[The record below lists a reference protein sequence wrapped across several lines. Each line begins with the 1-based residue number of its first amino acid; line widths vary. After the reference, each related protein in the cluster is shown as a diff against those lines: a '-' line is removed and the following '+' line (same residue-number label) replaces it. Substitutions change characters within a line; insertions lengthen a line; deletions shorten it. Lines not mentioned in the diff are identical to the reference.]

1 MIGRGG
7 TRDRPAERA
16 LDMDSYIAAK
26 PSNFSAALVEETKI
40 LWQPCYG
47 RPLSD
52 LEARELLANVC
63 NVFHL
68 LVIARSQ
75 GKAKK

>member
-1 MIGRGG
+1 MINPKR
-7 TRDRPAERA
+7 TNDSPATRA
-16 LDMDSYIAAK
+16 LDMDS
-26 PSNFSAALVEETKI
+26 SDFSAAVVEETKKP
-40 LWQPCYG
+40 WQPYYG

-52 LEARELLANVC
+52 LKARQLLSNVC
-63 NVFHL
+63 NIYHL